1 MMRCNLWMTWVAKL
15 VYSGD
20 WLVSLAYC
28 YSSEDNYDFYN
39 TPNLIFDMHGNQFTI
54 EDKNKV
60 VFILIMQSPEH
71 PLLFLPTYTNDNH
84 DVFLYHRWNTINL
97 AGTNK
102 TTPGTNSKTVARA
115 LPKIPTLSLLIPSL
129 ALCFGINTKHST
141 NYQSDPRPI
150 SVTDPDWTPV
160 PQYNML
166 WHSISFSTF

>member
-1 MMRCNLWMTWVAKL
+1 
-15 VYSGD
+15 
-20 WLVSLAYC
+20 
-28 YSSEDNYDFYN
+28 
-39 TPNLIFDMHGNQFTI
+39 
-54 EDKNKV
+54 
-60 VFILIMQSPEH
+60 MQSPEH

-141 NYQSDPRPI
+141 NYQSDPRPRL
-150 SVTDPDWTPV
+150 DPSTAV
-160 PQYNML
+160 QYAL
-166 WHSISFSTF
+166 TQHQV